1 MPFCSI
7 RCKEMDICRWL
18 DEDYGL
24 PVEPNED
31 EFDDEATSA

>member
-7 RCKEMDICRWL
+7 RCKEHDLGLWL
-18 DEDYGL
+18 NEEFGL
-24 PVEPNED
+24 PVEPDEE